1 MMHPFEN
8 VLFTTQDAAAYLRL
22 SASWLNHDRVCQ
34 GRIPFIRIG
43 RSIRYRKAALDEFI
57 RRSQR
62 HSTSDPA
69 GDMQ

>member
-1 MMHPFEN
+1 MTESDSN
-8 VLFTTQDAAAYLRL
+8 LLTTQDAARHLGI

-43 RSIRYRKAALDEFI
+43 RSIRYRKAALDDFI

-69 GDMQ
+69 GDVQ